1 MVVEW
6 EVNGVRRRV
15 WVLLGVGLLVVVVM
29 VRERYFFLFRH
40 VDIGSV
46 LLVWNSL

>member
-15 WVLLGVGLLVVVVM
+15 WVLLAVVVG
-29 VRERYFFLFRH
+29 ERDFFLFRH

>member
-15 WVLLGVGLLVVVVM
+15 WVLLVVVV
-29 VRERYFFLFRH
+29 VVGERFFFLFRH

>member
-15 WVLLGVGLLVVVVM
+15 WVLLVVVV
-29 VRERYFFLFRH
+29 VGERDFFLFRH

>member
-15 WVLLGVGLLVVVVM
+15 WVLLVVVV
-29 VRERYFFLFRH
+29 VVGERDFFLFRH

>member
-15 WVLLGVGLLVVVVM
+15 VVVM
-29 VRERYFFLFRH
+29 VVGERDFFLFLH

>member
-15 WVLLGVGLLVVVVM
+15 WVLVVVVM
-29 VRERYFFLFRH
+29 VGERYFFLFRH

>member
-15 WVLLGVGLLVVVVM
+15 WVLVVVVVM
-29 VRERYFFLFRH
+29 VGERGFFLFRH

>member
-15 WVLLGVGLLVVVVM
+15 WVLLVVVVG
-29 VRERYFFLFRH
+29 ERGLFLIRH

>member
-15 WVLLGVGLLVVVVM
+15 WVLLVVVVM
-29 VRERYFFLFRH
+29 VVGERDLFLFRH

>member
-1 MVVEW
+1 MGGEGC
-6 EVNGVRRRV
+6 EKK
-15 WVLLGVGLLVVVVM
+15 GVGLGGGGGDGES
-29 VRERYFFLFRH
+29 ERFFLFRH

>member
-15 WVLLGVGLLVVVVM
+15 WVLVVVVG
-29 VRERYFFLFRH
+29 ERDVFLFRH

>member
-15 WVLLGVGLLVVVVM
+15 WVLLVVVV
-29 VRERYFFLFRH
+29 VVVGERDFFLFRH